1 MKEKIIINVIYFVVS
16 YLIIF
21 LLYSLVINRKKKS
34 YKDATK
40 QMDILYLVNK
50 FKLNTKKTK
59 YNTLKW
65 ITNIINPLIISIT
78 FIIVTNIKSFI
89 LGIISFVLMLFIGLI
104 PCAVAGIGA
113 YCAYVSK
120 NRLNLAMNVIIFV
133 TSIMVLFIS

>member
-78 FIIVTNIKSFI
+78 FIIVTNIKSFT
-89 LGIISFVLMLFIGLI
+89 LGIMIGFLVMMMLIYSIYEIIGRILKKKE
-104 PCAVAGIGA
+104 
-113 YCAYVSK
+113 SDK
-120 NRLNLAMNVIIFV
+120 NG
-133 TSIMVLFIS
+133 

>member
-1 MKEKIIINVIYFVVS
+1 MKEKIIINIIYFVVS

-78 FIIVTNIKSFI
+78 FIIVTNIKSFT
-89 LGIISFVLMLFIGLI
+89 LGIMIGFLVMMMLIYSIYEIIGRILKKKEFD
-104 PCAVAGIGA
+104 
-113 YCAYVSK
+113 K
-120 NRLNLAMNVIIFV
+120 NL
-133 TSIMVLFIS
+133 

>member
-1 MKEKIIINVIYFVVS
+1 MKEKIIINVIYFLVS

-89 LGIISFVLMLFIGLI
+89 LGIMIGFLVMMMLIYSIYEIIGRILKKKEFD
-104 PCAVAGIGA
+104 
-113 YCAYVSK
+113 K
-120 NRLNLAMNVIIFV
+120 NG
-133 TSIMVLFIS
+133 

>member
-21 LLYSLVINRKKKS
+21 LLYSLVINKKKKS

-89 LGIISFVLMLFIGLI
+89 LGIMIGFLVMMMLIYSIYEIIGRILKKKEFD
-104 PCAVAGIGA
+104 
-113 YCAYVSK
+113 K
-120 NRLNLAMNVIIFV
+120 NV
-133 TSIMVLFIS
+133 

>member
-1 MKEKIIINVIYFVVS
+1 MKEKIIINVIYFVVT

-89 LGIISFVLMLFIGLI
+89 LGIMIGFLVMMMLIYSIYEIIGRILKKKEFD
-104 PCAVAGIGA
+104 
-113 YCAYVSK
+113 K
-120 NRLNLAMNVIIFV
+120 NG
-133 TSIMVLFIS
+133 

>member
-50 FKLNTKKTK
+50 FKLNIKKTK

-89 LGIISFVLMLFIGLI
+89 LGIMIGFLVMMMLIYSIYEIIGRILKKKEFD
-104 PCAVAGIGA
+104 
-113 YCAYVSK
+113 K
-120 NRLNLAMNVIIFV
+120 NV
-133 TSIMVLFIS
+133 

>member
-59 YNTLKW
+59 YNTIKW

-78 FIIVTNIKSFI
+78 FIIVTNIKSFT
-89 LGIISFVLMLFIGLI
+89 LGIMIGFLVMMMLIYSIYEIIGRILKKKE
-104 PCAVAGIGA
+104 
-113 YCAYVSK
+113 SDK
-120 NRLNLAMNVIIFV
+120 NG
-133 TSIMVLFIS
+133 

>member
-21 LLYSLVINRKKKS
+21 LLYSLVINRKKRS

-78 FIIVTNIKSFI
+78 FIIVTNIKSFT
-89 LGIISFVLMLFIGLI
+89 LGIMIGFLVMMMLIYSIYEIIGRILKKKEFD
-104 PCAVAGIGA
+104 
-113 YCAYVSK
+113 K
-120 NRLNLAMNVIIFV
+120 NG
-133 TSIMVLFIS
+133 

>member
-40 QMDILYLVNK
+40 QMDVLYLVNK

-65 ITNIINPLIISIT
+65 ITNIVNPLIISIT
-78 FIIVTNIKSFI
+78 FIIVTNIESFT
-89 LGIISFVLMLFIGLI
+89 LGIMIGFLVMMMLIYSIYEIIGRILKKKEFD
-104 PCAVAGIGA
+104 
-113 YCAYVSK
+113 K
-120 NRLNLAMNVIIFV
+120 NG
-133 TSIMVLFIS
+133 

>member
-78 FIIVTNIKSFI
+78 FIIVANIKSFI
-89 LGIISFVLMLFIGLI
+89 LGIMIGFLVMMMLIYSIYEIIGRILKKKEFD
-104 PCAVAGIGA
+104 
-113 YCAYVSK
+113 K
-120 NRLNLAMNVIIFV
+120 NV
-133 TSIMVLFIS
+133 

>member
-65 ITNIINPLIISIT
+65 MTNIINPLIISIT
-78 FIIVTNIKSFI
+78 FIIVTNIKSFT
-89 LGIISFVLMLFIGLI
+89 LGIMIGFLVMMMLIYSIYEIIGRILKKKEFD
-104 PCAVAGIGA
+104 
-113 YCAYVSK
+113 K
-120 NRLNLAMNVIIFV
+120 NG
-133 TSIMVLFIS
+133 

>member
-40 QMDILYLVNK
+40 QMDIFYLVNK

-89 LGIISFVLMLFIGLI
+89 LGIMIGFLVMMMLIYSIYEIIGRILKKKEFD
-104 PCAVAGIGA
+104 
-113 YCAYVSK
+113 K
-120 NRLNLAMNVIIFV
+120 NG
-133 TSIMVLFIS
+133 

>member
-21 LLYSLVINRKKKS
+21 LLYTLVINRKKKS

-89 LGIISFVLMLFIGLI
+89 LGIMIGFLVMMMLIYSIYEIIGRILKKKEFD
-104 PCAVAGIGA
+104 
-113 YCAYVSK
+113 K
-120 NRLNLAMNVIIFV
+120 NG
-133 TSIMVLFIS
+133 

>member
-1 MKEKIIINVIYFVVS
+1 MKEKIIVNIVYFVVS

-40 QMDILYLVNK
+40 QMDVLYLVNK

-65 ITNIINPLIISIT
+65 ITNIVNPLIISIT
-78 FIIVTNIKSFI
+78 FIIVTNIKSFT
-89 LGIISFVLMLFIGLI
+89 LGIMIGFLVMMMLIYSIYEIIGRILKKKEFD
-104 PCAVAGIGA
+104 
-113 YCAYVSK
+113 K
-120 NRLNLAMNVIIFV
+120 NG
-133 TSIMVLFIS
+133 

>member
-65 ITNIINPLIISIT
+65 ITNIVNPLIISIT
-78 FIIVTNIKSFI
+78 FIIVTNIKSFT
-89 LGIISFVLMLFIGLI
+89 LGIMIGFLVMMMLIYSIYEIIGRILKKKEFD
-104 PCAVAGIGA
+104 
-113 YCAYVSK
+113 K
-120 NRLNLAMNVIIFV
+120 NV
-133 TSIMVLFIS
+133 

>member
-78 FIIVTNIKSFI
+78 FIIVTNIKSFT
-89 LGIISFVLMLFIGLI
+89 LGIMIGFLVMMMLIYSIYEIIGRILKKKE
-104 PCAVAGIGA
+104 
-113 YCAYVSK
+113 SDK
-120 NRLNLAMNVIIFV
+120 NV
-133 TSIMVLFIS
+133 

>member
-40 QMDILYLVNK
+40 QMDILYLVNN

-89 LGIISFVLMLFIGLI
+89 LGIMIGFLVMMMLIYSIYEIIGRILKKKEFD
-104 PCAVAGIGA
+104 
-113 YCAYVSK
+113 K
-120 NRLNLAMNVIIFV
+120 NV
-133 TSIMVLFIS
+133 

>member
-1 MKEKIIINVIYFVVS
+1 MKEKIIINVIYFLVS

-89 LGIISFVLMLFIGLI
+89 LGIMIGFLVMMMLIYSIYEIIGRILKKKEFD
-104 PCAVAGIGA
+104 
-113 YCAYVSK
+113 K
-120 NRLNLAMNVIIFV
+120 NV
-133 TSIMVLFIS
+133 

>member
-1 MKEKIIINVIYFVVS
+1 MKEKIIINAIYFVVS

-89 LGIISFVLMLFIGLI
+89 LGIMIGFLVMMMLIYSIYEIIGRILKKKEFD
-104 PCAVAGIGA
+104 
-113 YCAYVSK
+113 K
-120 NRLNLAMNVIIFV
+120 NV
-133 TSIMVLFIS
+133 

>member
-89 LGIISFVLMLFIGLI
+89 LGIMIGFLVMMMLIYSIYEIIGRILKKKE
-104 PCAVAGIGA
+104 
-113 YCAYVSK
+113 SDK
-120 NRLNLAMNVIIFV
+120 NG
-133 TSIMVLFIS
+133 

>member
-78 FIIVTNIKSFI
+78 FIIVTNIKSFT
-89 LGIISFVLMLFIGLI
+89 LGIMIGFLVMLMLIYSIYEIIGRILKKKEFD
-104 PCAVAGIGA
+104 
-113 YCAYVSK
+113 K
-120 NRLNLAMNVIIFV
+120 NG
-133 TSIMVLFIS
+133 

>member
-89 LGIISFVLMLFIGLI
+89 LGIMIGFLVMMMLIYSIYEIIGRILKKKEFN
-104 PCAVAGIGA
+104 
-113 YCAYVSK
+113 K
-120 NRLNLAMNVIIFV
+120 NV
-133 TSIMVLFIS
+133 

>member
-50 FKLNTKKTK
+50 FKLNNKKTK

-78 FIIVTNIKSFI
+78 FIIVTNIKSFT
-89 LGIISFVLMLFIGLI
+89 LGIMIGFLVMMMLIYSIYEIIGRILKKKEFD
-104 PCAVAGIGA
+104 
-113 YCAYVSK
+113 K
-120 NRLNLAMNVIIFV
+120 NG
-133 TSIMVLFIS
+133 

>member
-89 LGIISFVLMLFIGLI
+89 LGIMIGFLVMMMLIYSIYEIIGRILKKKELD
-104 PCAVAGIGA
+104 
-113 YCAYVSK
+113 K
-120 NRLNLAMNVIIFV
+120 NV
-133 TSIMVLFIS
+133 

>member
-50 FKLNTKKTK
+50 FKLNTM
-59 YNTLKW
+59 KW

-89 LGIISFVLMLFIGLI
+89 LGIMIGFLVMMMLIYSIYEIIGRILKKKEFD
-104 PCAVAGIGA
+104 
-113 YCAYVSK
+113 K
-120 NRLNLAMNVIIFV
+120 NG
-133 TSIMVLFIS
+133 

>member
-89 LGIISFVLMLFIGLI
+89 LGIMIGFLVMMMLIYSIYEIIGRVLKKKEFD
-104 PCAVAGIGA
+104 
-113 YCAYVSK
+113 K
-120 NRLNLAMNVIIFV
+120 NG
-133 TSIMVLFIS
+133 

>member
-40 QMDILYLVNK
+40 QMDVLYLVNK

-65 ITNIINPLIISIT
+65 ITNIVNPLIISIT
-78 FIIVTNIKSFI
+78 FIIVTNIKSFT
-89 LGIISFVLMLFIGLI
+89 LGIMIGFLVMMMLIYSIYEIIGRILKKKEFD
-104 PCAVAGIGA
+104 
-113 YCAYVSK
+113 K
-120 NRLNLAMNVIIFV
+120 NV
-133 TSIMVLFIS
+133 

>member
-1 MKEKIIINVIYFVVS
+1 MKEKIIINIIYFVVS

-65 ITNIINPLIISIT
+65 ITNI
-78 FIIVTNIKSFI
+78 KSFT
-89 LGIISFVLMLFIGLI
+89 LGIMIGFLVMMMLIYSIYEIIGRILKKKEFD
-104 PCAVAGIGA
+104 
-113 YCAYVSK
+113 K
-120 NRLNLAMNVIIFV
+120 NV
-133 TSIMVLFIS
+133 

>member
-78 FIIVTNIKSFI
+78 FIIVTNIKSFT
-89 LGIISFVLMLFIGLI
+89 LGIMIGFLVMMMLIYSIYEIIGRILKKKE
-104 PCAVAGIGA
+104 
-113 YCAYVSK
+113 SDK
-120 NRLNLAMNVIIFV
+120 NA
-133 TSIMVLFIS
+133 

>member
-50 FKLNTKKTK
+50 FKLNTKKT
-59 YNTLKW
+59 
-65 ITNIINPLIISIT
+65 
-78 FIIVTNIKSFI
+78 FI
-89 LGIISFVLMLFIGLI
+89 LGIMIGFLVMMMLIYSIYEIIGRILKKKELD
-104 PCAVAGIGA
+104 
-113 YCAYVSK
+113 K
-120 NRLNLAMNVIIFV
+120 NV
-133 TSIMVLFIS
+133 

>member
-40 QMDILYLVNK
+40 QMDILYLGNK

-65 ITNIINPLIISIT
+65 ITNIVNPLIISIT
-78 FIIVTNIKSFI
+78 FIIVTNIKSFT
-89 LGIISFVLMLFIGLI
+89 LGIMIGFLVMMMLIYSIYEIIGRILKKKEFD
-104 PCAVAGIGA
+104 
-113 YCAYVSK
+113 K
-120 NRLNLAMNVIIFV
+120 NG
-133 TSIMVLFIS
+133 

>member
-65 ITNIINPLIISIT
+65 ITNIINPFIISIT

-89 LGIISFVLMLFIGLI
+89 LGIMIGFLVMMMLIYSIYEIIGRILKKKEFD
-104 PCAVAGIGA
+104 
-113 YCAYVSK
+113 K
-120 NRLNLAMNVIIFV
+120 NV
-133 TSIMVLFIS
+133 

>member
-89 LGIISFVLMLFIGLI
+89 LGIMIGFLVMMMLIYSIYEIIGRILKKKEFDK
-104 PCAVAGIGA
+104 IG
-113 YCAYVSK
+113 
-120 NRLNLAMNVIIFV
+120 
-133 TSIMVLFIS
+133 

>member
-78 FIIVTNIKSFI
+78 FIIVTNIKSFT
-89 LGIISFVLMLFIGLI
+89 LGIMIGFLVMLMLIYSIYEIIGRILKKKE
-104 PCAVAGIGA
+104 
-113 YCAYVSK
+113 SDK
-120 NRLNLAMNVIIFV
+120 NV
-133 TSIMVLFIS
+133 

>member
-1 MKEKIIINVIYFVVS
+1 MKEKIIINIIYFVVS

-89 LGIISFVLMLFIGLI
+89 LGIMIGFLVMMMLIYSIYEIIGRILKKKEFD
-104 PCAVAGIGA
+104 
-113 YCAYVSK
+113 K
-120 NRLNLAMNVIIFV
+120 NV
-133 TSIMVLFIS
+133 

>member
-1 MKEKIIINVIYFVVS
+1 MKFLFFGGNKYMKEKIIVNIVYFVVS

-40 QMDILYLVNK
+40 QMDVLYLVNK

-65 ITNIINPLIISIT
+65 ITNIVNPLIISIT
-78 FIIVTNIKSFI
+78 FIIVTNIKSFT
-89 LGIISFVLMLFIGLI
+89 LGIMIGFLVMMMLIYSIYEIIGRILKKKEFD
-104 PCAVAGIGA
+104 
-113 YCAYVSK
+113 K
-120 NRLNLAMNVIIFV
+120 NG
-133 TSIMVLFIS
+133 

>member
-50 FKLNTKKTK
+50 SKLNTKKTK

-89 LGIISFVLMLFIGLI
+89 LGIMIGFLVMMMLIYSIYEIIGRILKKKEFD
-104 PCAVAGIGA
+104 
-113 YCAYVSK
+113 K
-120 NRLNLAMNVIIFV
+120 NG
-133 TSIMVLFIS
+133 

>member
-40 QMDILYLVNK
+40 QMDVLYLVNK

-65 ITNIINPLIISIT
+65 ITNIVNPLIISIT
-78 FIIVTNIKSFI
+78 FIIVTNIESFT
-89 LGIISFVLMLFIGLI
+89 LGIMIGFLVMMMLIYSIYEIIGRILKKKEFD
-104 PCAVAGIGA
+104 
-113 YCAYVSK
+113 K
-120 NRLNLAMNVIIFV
+120 NE
-133 TSIMVLFIS
+133 

>member
-65 ITNIINPLIISIT
+65 ITNIVNPLIISIT
-78 FIIVTNIKSFI
+78 FIIVTNIKSFT
-89 LGIISFVLMLFIGLI
+89 LGIMIGFLVMMMLIYSIYEIIGRILKKKEFD
-104 PCAVAGIGA
+104 
-113 YCAYVSK
+113 K
-120 NRLNLAMNVIIFV
+120 NG
-133 TSIMVLFIS
+133 